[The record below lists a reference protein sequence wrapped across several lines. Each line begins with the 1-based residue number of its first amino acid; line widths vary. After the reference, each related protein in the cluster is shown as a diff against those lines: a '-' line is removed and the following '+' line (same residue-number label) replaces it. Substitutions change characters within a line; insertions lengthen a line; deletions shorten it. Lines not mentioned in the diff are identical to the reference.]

1 MARPIIDSV
10 TISSGGTSQAIS
22 SSTQR
27 VLTIIFKARKGNA
40 GNAYVNDTAAAGATT
55 GFELLAGEAVSI
67 PVSDSVQ
74 ETGKSHTTLL
84 SDWFVDGTT
93 NDEVDFIALVE

>member
-22 SSTQR
+22 SSPQR
-27 VLTIIFKARKGNA
+27 CLSIIFRARTGNA
-40 GNAYVNDTAAAGATT
+40 GVSYINNTSAAGSTT
-55 GFELLAGEAVSI
+55 GFELPAGAAQAVPISEN
-67 PVSDSVQ
+67 VQ
-74 ETGKSHTTLL
+74 ETGKPHTTLL

-93 NDEVDFIALVE
+93 SDIVDFIALVE